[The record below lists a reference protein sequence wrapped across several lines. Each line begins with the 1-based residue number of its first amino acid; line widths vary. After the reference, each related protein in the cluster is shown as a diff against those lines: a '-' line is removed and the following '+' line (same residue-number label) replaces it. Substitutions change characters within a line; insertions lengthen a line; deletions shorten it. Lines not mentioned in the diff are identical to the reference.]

1 MERLGV
7 SVSEEKLKKGIEE
20 DGADG
25 YDAEVPDKDW
35 VLKWIRD
42 YFVIFA
48 ELKLYSTK
56 QTLLVYA
63 FSFVLSHKCSKNTA
77 STQ

>member
-7 SVSEEKLKKGIEE
+7 TVSEEELKKGIEE

-25 YDAEVPDKDW
+25 YDAEVLDKDW

-42 YFVIFA
+42 CFVIFS
-48 ELKLYSTK
+48 ELKLCSTK

-63 FSFVLSHKCSKNTA
+63 FSFCA
-77 STQ
+77 